1 MFSEIVT
8 WQRDGRH
15 VERCWG
21 VARLANS
28 QPNGVCLGRGMLT
41 ASPDRLIRTMEGRI
55 TSWSPGMQRRY
66 GFTRQDARGQTSHQ
80 LLRTTFPQTL
90 QEIEATL
97 VHRNSWSGGLIHRH
111 ADGNA
116 VMTANHWQMHRNSD
130 DQVCLVTEVHSDIAQ
145 ESERVYHELADVL
158 SALAHELGEP
168 LIAIYNDFDAM
179 QQVFQPGRRAP
190 ENMRI
195 AIELA
200 SGQIARS
207 AGGVLLLRHLANRMR
222 NIGSM
227 PPDGSVRIGPNFATG
242 ESSVSP

>member
-1 MFSEIVT
+1 MSSDAGVT
-8 WQRDGRH
+8 
-15 VERCWG
+15 
-21 VARLANS
+21 ARLANS
-28 QPNGVCLGRGMLT
+28 QPNGVGVGRGMLT
-41 ASPDRLIRTMEGRI
+41 ASSDKLIRTMEGRI

-116 VMTANHWQMHRNSD
+116 VMTANHWQMHRNSG

-145 ESERVYHELADVL
+145 EGEGAYHEVADVL

-168 LIAIYNDFDAM
+168 LTAIYNYLDGMRCVLRLGRPDPASM
-179 QQVFQPGRRAP
+179 RRA
-190 ENMRI
+190 
-195 AIELA
+195 IEEA
-200 SGQIARS
+200 SSQIARS

-222 NIGSM
+222 NTESM
-227 PPDGSVRIGPNFATG
+227 PPDGGARIGLDFAIG
-242 ESSVSP
+242 ESSISS

>member
-1 MFSEIVT
+1 MSNDAGGT
-8 WQRDGRH
+8 
-15 VERCWG
+15 
-21 VARLANS
+21 ARLAYS
-28 QPNGVCLGRGMLT
+28 QPNGVGLGRGMLT

-55 TSWSPGMQRRY
+55 TSWSSGMQRRY

-97 VHRNSWSGGLIHRH
+97 VHRNSWSGGLIHCH
-111 ADGNA
+111 ADGHP
-116 VMTANHWQMHRNSD
+116 VMTANHWQMHRSSG
-130 DQVCLVTEVHSDIAQ
+130 DQVCLVTEIHSDIAQ
-145 ESERVYHELADVL
+145 ESEGVYHELADVL

-168 LIAIYNDFDAM
+168 LTAIHNYFDAM
-179 QQVFQPGRRAP
+179 QQDFQPGRPAP

-195 AIELA
+195 AIEQA

-227 PPDGSVRIGPNFATG
+227 PPDGSVRIGLDFATG